1 MSVTGTIAGI
11 KIGVKV
17 AKEGAKAFGK
27 AVDAKLRMIAKEELD
42 AQKDLDG
49 DGVIGGV
56 GCGPRQRERLRRE
69 QGRRA
74 NRKRKILERGG

>member
-1 MSVTGTIAGI
+1 
-11 KIGVKV
+11 V

-27 AVDAKLRMIAKEELD
+27 AVDAKRRMIAKEELD